1 MLAHGARSADW
12 LCMEARK
19 EAEFLA
25 TDRSAVGP
33 PPPLR
38 KKLLSEKSIFASAVT
53 QRVHG
58 D

>member
-1 MLAHGARSADW
+1 
-12 LCMEARK
+12 MEARK